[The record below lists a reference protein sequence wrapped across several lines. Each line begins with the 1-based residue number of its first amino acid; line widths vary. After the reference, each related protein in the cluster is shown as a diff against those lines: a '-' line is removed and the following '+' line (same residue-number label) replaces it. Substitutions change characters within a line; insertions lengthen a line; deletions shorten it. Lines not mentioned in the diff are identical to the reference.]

1 MWGRWTQFHSILRWV
16 VQPPSRKEFYKN
28 RQCILPI
35 IWCNELAKTWSWVW
49 HYLCFIRWHC
59 PTFWANQV
67 HGWRPVMCRKGWDV
81 ELVSWVAEWC
91 MYIVYV
97 FKTFTH
103 ILHAYL
109 CDLCTCMYSYTP
121 IYIYIYIL
129 YLYHPGL
136 RFPTPPPLKSGTDTT
151 VGIANASFPSARVW
165 SNNLYSL
172 E

>member
-1 MWGRWTQFHSILRWV
+1 MSLQRPEVRYATTYVWLYMIPV
-16 VQPPSRKEFYKN
+16 VCVC
-28 RQCILPI
+28 CIR
-35 IWCNELAKTWSWVW
+35 T
-49 HYLCFIRWHC
+49 RGWHC

-67 HGWRPVMCRKGWDV
+67 HGLRPVMCRKGWDV

-109 CDLCTCMYSYTP
+109 CDLCTCMYLYS
-121 IYIYIYIL
+121 YIYIYI
-129 YLYHPGL
+129 HFVSIWSRSPVSH
-136 RFPTPPPLKSGTDTT
+136 PPLKSGTDTT
-151 VGIANASFPSARVW
+151 VGIANASFLSARVW
-165 SNNLYSL
+165 SNNLYPL